1 MIIRGTPKDITEYY
15 LSDGEVAFRLQQA
28 GFKPVYID
36 EDAIYFKKNKK
47 LQKFLSKFDIII
59 EL

>member
-1 MIIRGTPKDITEYY
+1 MIIRGTPNNINDYY
-15 LSDGEVAFRLQQA
+15 LTDSDMAFQLQQA

-47 LQKFLSKFDIII
+47 LQKTLKKFNVMI
-59 EL
+59 EC